1 MTFRLRQIAVAVTD
15 LEGALADAEAIF
27 GASHPYEDSG
37 VARYKLRNAVY
48 RFGDTFLE
56 LLTPVAGD
64 TTVGRLLARQEGDC
78 GYMVILQTDRIEE
91 ARSRVAKAGI
101 RVVDQL
107 DRNGC
112 GFTHLHPRDVGGTLL
127 SIDYMS
133 RWTQWEWGGPGWE
146 SHAAPACSIVAAEM
160 HGPEPELMARR
171 WSAVLGLPCS
181 EHEGGWRIALDGGEL
196 LFLSDSER
204 RGEGLR
210 ALAVLCA
217 QPEAVL
223 EQAAKRGRASPDGGI
238 RLWGMTVRVLG
249 PASKPPLHS
258 AQTGE

>member
-1 MTFRLRQIAVAVTD
+1 MTLRLRQIAVAVTD
-15 LEGALADAEAIF
+15 LEGAKADAVAIF
-27 GASHPYEDSG
+27 GAFHPHEDPG

-48 RFGDTFLE
+48 RFGDAFLE
-56 LLTPVAGD
+56 LLTPVSED
-64 TTVGRLLARQEGDC
+64 TTVGRLLAKQGGDC

-112 GFTHLHPRDVGGTLL
+112 GYTHLHPRDVGGTLL

-133 RWTQWEWGGPGWE
+133 RWDRWEWGGTGWD
-146 SHAAPACSIVAAEM
+146 SHSAPPCSIVAAEM
-160 HGPEPELMARR
+160 HGPEPELMANR
-171 WSAVLGLPCS
+171 WSAVLGLQCS
-181 EHEGGWRIALDGGEL
+181 KHDSGWRIALDAGEL
-196 LFLSDSER
+196 LFLLDSEG

-210 ALAVLCA
+210 AVAVRCA
-217 QPEAVL
+217 QPEAIL
-223 EQAAKRGRASPDGGI
+223 ERAAQRGRASPDGAI
-238 RLWGMTVRVLG
+238 KLWGMTVRVLS